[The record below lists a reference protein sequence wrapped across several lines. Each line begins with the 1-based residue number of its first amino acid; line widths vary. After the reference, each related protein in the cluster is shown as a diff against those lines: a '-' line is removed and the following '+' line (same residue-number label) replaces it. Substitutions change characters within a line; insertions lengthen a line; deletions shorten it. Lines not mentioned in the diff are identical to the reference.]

1 MKYLYR
7 HTRAFRR
14 VLGRSKKFK
23 KGIFR
28 TEEGGVVEHE
38 RYQAPLK
45 INEVFPNDLI
55 ASLFTVLLLFSTV
68 SKQKRGWAKTSF
80 RIQKNEYFR
89 SWIYS
94 FSYVMVYNNKK
105 QLEIHDYV

>member
-45 INEVFPNDLI
+45 INEVFSNALT
-55 ASLFTVLLLFSTV
+55 ASLFTVFLLFSTV

-80 RIQKNEYFR
+80 RVQKKTSISAVGFTR
-89 SWIYS
+89 FPMSWFIIIK
-94 FSYVMVYNNKK
+94 NN
-105 QLEIHDYV
+105 

>member
-45 INEVFPNDLI
+45 INEVFSNALT
-55 ASLFTVLLLFSTV
+55 ASLFTVFLLFSTV
-68 SKQKRGWAKTSF
+68 SKEKRGWAKTSF
-80 RIQKNEYFR
+80 KIKPHND
-89 SWIYS
+89 
-94 FSYVMVYNNKK
+94 FSLENNQDDKITVWF
-105 QLEIHDYV
+105 LSV